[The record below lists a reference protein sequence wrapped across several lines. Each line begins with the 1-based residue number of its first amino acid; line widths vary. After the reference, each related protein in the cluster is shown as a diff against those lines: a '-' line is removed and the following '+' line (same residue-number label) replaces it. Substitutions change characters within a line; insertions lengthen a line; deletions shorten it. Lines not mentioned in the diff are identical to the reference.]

1 MFKEK
6 NGPKRNLQYCN
17 TLCKRVWIDGLPGRI
32 KRTYKNYGDNPFHI
46 FRYMS
51 FVKNFLI
58 VSKSGMFTIEV
69 PSRREYH
76 FLEDLKKKCY
86 IQVKKRRTEK
96 EPIDSEFLDEIYITI
111 NVFK

>member
-1 MFKEK
+1 MDQNVINNVASHYAHEYGLTDRLDELKELIK
-6 NGPKRNLQYCN
+6 NHG
-17 TLCKRVWIDGLPGRI
+17 
-32 KRTYKNYGDNPFHI
+32 GDPFHI

-76 FLEDLKKKCY
+76 FLEDLNVIFKLKIEERKKN
-86 IQVKKRRTEK
+86 Q
-96 EPIDSEFLDEIYITI
+96 
-111 NVFK
+111 

>member
-1 MFKEK
+1 MDQNVIYNIATHYAREYGLMHHLNELQQLIK
-6 NGPKRNLQYCN
+6 NHC
-17 TLCKRVWIDGLPGRI
+17 D
-32 KRTYKNYGDNPFHI
+32 DPFHI

-96 EPIDSEFLDEIYITI
+96 EPLNSEFLDESYVTI

>member
-1 MFKEK
+1 MDRLDELKELVK
-6 NGPKRNLQYCN
+6 NH
-17 TLCKRVWIDGLPGRI
+17 
-32 KRTYKNYGDNPFHI
+32 GDDPFHI

-51 FVKNFLI
+51 FAKNLLI

-86 IQVKKRRTEK
+86 IQVKKRRVEK
-96 EPIDSEFLDEIYITI
+96 EPLNSEFLDEIYVTI

>member
-1 MFKEK
+1 MDQNVISNVASHYAHEYGLMDRLDDLKEVMK
-6 NGPKRNLQYCN
+6 NH
-17 TLCKRVWIDGLPGRI
+17 DG
-32 KRTYKNYGDNPFHI
+32 NPFHI

-86 IQVKKRRTEK
+86 IQVKNRRTEK
-96 EPIDSEFLDEIYITI
+96 EPIDSEFLDEIYFTI

>member
-1 MFKEK
+1 MDQNVIYNIATHYAREYGLMDRLDKLKELVK
-6 NGPKRNLQYCN
+6 NHGE
-17 TLCKRVWIDGLPGRI
+17 D
-32 KRTYKNYGDNPFHI
+32 PFHI

-51 FVKNFLI
+51 FAKNFLI

>member
-1 MFKEK
+1 MDQNVIYNIASNYARGYGLMDRLDELKELVK
-6 NGPKRNLQYCN
+6 NH
-17 TLCKRVWIDGLPGRI
+17 
-32 KRTYKNYGDNPFHI
+32 GDKPFYI

-58 VSKSGMFTIEV
+58 ISKNGMFSIEV

-86 IQVKKRRTEK
+86 IQVKKRKVEK
-96 EPIDSEFLDEIYITI
+96 EPLNSEFLDEIYFTI

>member
-17 TLCKRVWIDGLPGRI
+17 TLCKRVWIDGLSGRI

-86 IQVKKRRTEK
+86 IQVKKRRVEK
-96 EPIDSEFLDEIYITI
+96 QPLNSEFLDEIYVTI

>member
-1 MFKEK
+1 MDRLDELKELVK
-6 NGPKRNLQYCN
+6 NH
-17 TLCKRVWIDGLPGRI
+17 
-32 KRTYKNYGDNPFHI
+32 GDKPFYI

-58 VSKSGMFTIEV
+58 TSKNGMFSIEV

-86 IQVKKRRTEK
+86 IQVKKRRVEK
-96 EPIDSEFLDEIYITI
+96 NL
-111 NVFK
+111 

>member
-1 MFKEK
+1 M
-6 NGPKRNLQYCN
+6 
-17 TLCKRVWIDGLPGRI
+17 RVWVDGWFGQI
-32 KRTYKNYGDNPFHI
+32 KRTCQKSWQQAILYI

-51 FVKNFLI
+51 FVKSFLI
-58 VSKSGMFTIEV
+58 ISKNGMFSIEI

-86 IQVKKRRTEK
+86 IQVKKRRVEK
-96 EPIDSEFLDEIYITI
+96 QPLNSEFLDEIYVTI

>member
-1 MFKEK
+1 MDQNVINNVASHYAHEYGLTDRLDELKELIK
-6 NGPKRNLQYCN
+6 NHG
-17 TLCKRVWIDGLPGRI
+17 
-32 KRTYKNYGDNPFHI
+32 GDPFHI

-69 PSRREYH
+69 PSQREYH